1 MASSVGTTGLL
12 TLLWFTIILLVQA
25 HQTPLRVPLTKR
37 TLDAEQVKATQ
48 EALQAHNVKTLA
60 NSLRG
65 EPEEADIPLLD
76 FLDAQCMLPD
86 TYACQ
91 RCKSFSTFICLLTN
105 LVHASGNNIFIY
117 HF

>member
-1 MASSVGTTGLL
+1 MALSMGKTGLL
-12 TLLWFTIILLVQA
+12 TLLCFSIILLAQA
-25 HQTPLRVPLTKR
+25 HQNPLRVPLKKR

-76 FLDAQCMLPD
+76 FLDAQCMFAD
-86 TYACQ
+86 A
-91 RCKSFSTFICLLTN
+91 
-105 LVHASGNNIFIY
+105 HAF
-117 HF
+117 